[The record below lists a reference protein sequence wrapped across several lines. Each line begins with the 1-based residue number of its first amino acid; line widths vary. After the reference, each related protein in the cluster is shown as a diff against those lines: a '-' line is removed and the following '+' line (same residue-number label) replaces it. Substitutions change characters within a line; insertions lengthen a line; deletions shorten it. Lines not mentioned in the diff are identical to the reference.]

1 MTTNADTPPR
11 CFHCRLPVAEPD
23 RHTISAKHRIYA
35 HRSPACCAIATIQA
49 RKAAQVTA

>member
-1 MTTNADTPPR
+1 MTATTDTR
-11 CFHCRLPVAEPD
+11 AQCFHCRLPVDESE

-49 RKAAQVTA
+49 RKAAQATA